1 MIKGE
6 RAAALNGA
14 RTQLHESGVLVLW
27 LLGPVTAASLLKI
40 KADVVRQYSTA
51 QVRAFLADYTAAGI
65 ALDGPGLDAVL
76 EGEARGAVPTMPAAM
91 VVSPA
96 CLDLFRGH
104 CARMALLGHFRRT
117 FTQHVPAMEW
127 AQQMARRARV

>member
-1 MIKGE
+1 MLKGQ
-6 RAAALNGA
+6 RAAVHNGA
-14 RTQLHESGVLVLW
+14 RTQLHGNGVLVLW
-27 LLGPVTAASLLKI
+27 LTGPVTAASLLRVKQ
-40 KADVVRQYSTA
+40 DVVREYSTA

-65 ALDGPGLDAVL
+65 ALDGPGLDAIL

-127 AQQMARRARV
+127 AQQMAQRARV